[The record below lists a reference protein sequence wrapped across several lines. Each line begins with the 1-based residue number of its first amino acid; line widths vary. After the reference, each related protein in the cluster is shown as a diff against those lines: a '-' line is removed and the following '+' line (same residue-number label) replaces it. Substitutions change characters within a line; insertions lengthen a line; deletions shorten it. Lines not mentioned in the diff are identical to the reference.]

1 MRELPAGATRMVSEI
16 TIKEISDYLKLDFE
30 TLEDSEKTEL
40 SVILNAAKTFI
51 KDYTGL
57 PESQIDEYDSFVIV
71 VYVLCTDMYDNRSY
85 YVDKSSLNQV
95 VQTILGMYSI
105 NLL

>member
-1 MRELPAGATRMVSEI
+1 MVVSKI
-16 TIKEISDYLKLDFE
+16 TIKEISDYLKLDFDS
-30 TLEDSEKTEL
+30 LEDSEKTEL
-40 SVILNAAKTFI
+40 TMILNAAKIFI

-57 PESQIDEYDSFVIV
+57 PESQIDKYDSFVIA
-71 VYVLCTDMYDNRSY
+71 VYVLCADMYDNRSY
-85 YVDKSSLNQV
+85 YVDKSNLNQA